1 MRILRFI
8 RSHREFA
15 EAMLLGAVAAYL
27 LNKLP
32 LVGGFLALCAW

>member
-15 EAMLLGAVAAYL
+15 EAMLLGAIVAFL
-27 LNKLP
+27 LNKVP
-32 LVGGFLALCAW
+32 LLGGFLALCAW